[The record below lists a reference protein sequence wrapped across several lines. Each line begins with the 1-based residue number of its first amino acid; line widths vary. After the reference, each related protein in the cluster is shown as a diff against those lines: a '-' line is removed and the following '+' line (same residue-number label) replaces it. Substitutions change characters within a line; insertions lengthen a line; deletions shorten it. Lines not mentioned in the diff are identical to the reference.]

1 MSLVVKP
8 LSQALGAE
16 IVGVDLSKDLS
27 AQTVSDILDA
37 WHQYLVI
44 LFRNQ
49 SLSEDEQI
57 RFAEHF
63 GALQKR
69 GRPPEARSEASK
81 LKHPELTML
90 VSNIRENGKVIG
102 SLPDGEMHFHSDFC
116 YVEKPAKGTF
126 LYAIEVPAKGGDTL
140 FLNMYKAYETL
151 PPAIKARAEGKKA
164 VNAYHYESPTRD
176 VNASQLD
183 FSKNPHFAQPIVRTH
198 PVTKRKALYVNR
210 LMTWSVEGMD
220 GRGGKRAAGSALR
233 AHRAGSIRLRA
244 QMARRRPH
252 FVGQSLYAC
261 TPARISAT
269 RNGACCGATSSR
281 AKSAHFEPLIALGS
295 AYASARKLGILGVW
309 LCGEQISRRDAS
321 NSR

>member
-27 AQTVSDILDA
+27 TQTVADILDA
-37 WHQYLVI
+37 WHQHLVI

-49 SLSEDEQI
+49 TLSEEEQI

-126 LYAIEVPAKGGDTL
+126 LYAIEIPAKGGDTL

-183 FSKNPHFAQPIVRTH
+183 FSKNPHFAQPIVRIH

-220 GRGGKRAAGSALR
+220 DTEGSALLDQLFTHIEQDQFVYAHKWRVGDLILWDNRCTLHARTDFSDKERRLLRRHVVQGEER
-233 AHRAGSIRLRA
+233 A
-244 QMARRRPH
+244 
-252 FVGQSLYAC
+252 F
-261 TPARISAT
+261 
-269 RNGACCGATSSR
+269 
-281 AKSAHFEPLIALGS
+281 
-295 AYASARKLGILGVW
+295 
-309 LCGEQISRRDAS
+309 
-321 NSR
+321 

>member
-1 MSLVVKP
+1 MSLAVKP
-8 LSQALGAE
+8 LSSLVVHPLSPALGAE
-16 IVGVDLSKDLS
+16 IVGVDLSKDLP
-27 AQTVSDILDA
+27 AETGADIIDV
-37 WHQYLVI
+37 WHKHLVI

-63 GALQKR
+63 GVLQKR

-126 LYAIEVPAKGGDTL
+126 LYAIEVPSQGGDTL
-140 FLNMYKAYETL
+140 FLNMYKAYDTL
-151 PPAIKARAEGKKA
+151 PRAIKARAEGKKA

-176 VNASQLD
+176 VNAAQLD
-183 FSKNPHFAQPIVRTH
+183 YSKNPHFAQPIVRTH
-198 PVTKRKALYVNR
+198 PATKRKALYVNR

-220 GRGGKRAAGSALR
+220 EAAGSALLDQLFAHIEQDQFIYAHKWRVGDLILWDNRCTLHARTDFSDKERRLLRRHVVQGDER
-233 AHRAGSIRLRA
+233 A
-244 QMARRRPH
+244 
-252 FVGQSLYAC
+252 Y
-261 TPARISAT
+261 
-269 RNGACCGATSSR
+269 
-281 AKSAHFEPLIALGS
+281 
-295 AYASARKLGILGVW
+295 
-309 LCGEQISRRDAS
+309 
-321 NSR
+321 